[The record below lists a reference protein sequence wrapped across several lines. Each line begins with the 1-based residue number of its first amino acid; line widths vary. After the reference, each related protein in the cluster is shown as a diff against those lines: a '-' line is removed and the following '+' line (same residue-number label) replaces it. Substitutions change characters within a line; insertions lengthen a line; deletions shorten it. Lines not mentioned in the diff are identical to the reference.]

1 MNASNNNGEHEKNIN
16 DASLNE
22 YELKIEITINLNLKK
37 RLFHL

>member
-22 YELKIEITINLNLKK
+22 YELKIEIINPPRKVLLNLP
-37 RLFHL
+37 